1 MLPSKT
7 LSLTI
12 PRNWVD
18 LYETIWKPDFFPQWA
33 SGLSQT
39 PLEAEG
45 NHWVAKGPKGTVKVR
60 FSDYNPFGIMDHWV
74 DTGLGREIYLPM
86 RVIANQEGADVAIT
100 VYRQPFTGD
109 ARFAEDIACVE
120 RDLQALHTLMTT

>member
-18 LYETIWKPDFFPQWA
+18 LYETIWKPEFFPQWA
-33 SGLSQT
+33 AGLSDS

-45 NHWVAKGPKGTVKVR
+45 NYWKAKGPNGAVKVR
-60 FSDYNPFGIMDHWV
+60 FSEYNAFGVLDHWI
-74 DTGLGREIYLPM
+74 DTGLGREIYMPM
-86 RVIANQEGADVAIT
+86 RVIANQEGAEVVIT
-100 VYRQPFTGD
+100 VYRQPFTTD
-109 ARFAEDIACVE
+109 ERFAEDIALIE
-120 RDLQALHTLMTT
+120 RDLRSLHTLMTT